1 MSILSTFEGAHF
13 GPGFWLQIAGRSL
26 VIDSREDVF
35 RQQAIS
41 DLGQLARIVLRKL
54 LKHLF
59 AARLPDFNQIGLNSD
74 LRDRA
79 DNGRPAGFGRW
90 RLASVKRQKYRSDR
104 KSGLNPALC

>member
-41 DLGQLARIVLRKL
+41 DRRQ
-54 LKHLF
+54 
-59 AARLPDFNQIGLNSD
+59 
-74 LRDRA
+74 
-79 DNGRPAGFGRW
+79 PAGF
-90 RLASVKRQKYRSDR
+90 
-104 KSGLNPALC
+104 

>member
-54 LKHLF
+54 LSHLF
-59 AARLPDFNQIGLNSD
+59 AARLPDLSQISLELSD
-74 LRDRA
+74 IATAQTAEAYRV
-79 DNGRPAGFGRW
+79 W
-90 RLASVKRQKYRSDR
+90 RCQRQAAKISQ
-104 KSGLNPALC
+104 